1 MNYCIFFSQSAQ
13 TCVDLGPLVVGTVG
27 HWHLMVANDSVCDLQ
42 YRLLVE
48 QFVSGPYGDDEL
60 LNNDDSKTLG
70 MLTVYTVRYSL
81 LLLS

>member
-1 MNYCIFFSQSAQ
+1 MHIISQSAQ

-27 HWHLMVANDSVCDLQ
+27 HRHLMVANDSVCDLQ
-42 YRLLVE
+42 YKLLVE

-70 MLTVYTVRYSL
+70 MLPVYTLRYSNII
-81 LLLS
+81 STE